1 MQCNNLQSKKEG
13 DKVKL
18 VHVTSAAQDQTR
30 TPGQD
35 MKYSDFKE
43 KPAGGKW
50 GGILEVGSG
59 CSEQVAR
66 SSQWIYEL

>member
-1 MQCNNLQSKKEG
+1 MQCNNPRSKKEG
-13 DKVKL
+13 NQVKQ
-18 VHVTSAAQDQTR
+18 VHLTSVAQDQTW

-43 KPAGGKW
+43 IPAGGKW
-50 GGILEVGSG
+50 GRDPEVGSG
-59 CSEQVAR
+59 CSEHVAR